1 MARVRKL
8 PQRTCIG
15 CGEVEGKRQLLRVV
29 RTPEGEIRF
38 DPTGKRAGRG
48 AYLHAEPACVE
59 RGLTPARLERALRLR
74 PAPEALEALRRE
86 LGEVLAGRGAAP

>member
-1 MARVRKL
+1 MNRLRKP

-15 CGEVEGKRQLLRVV
+15 CGETGGKRQLLRLV
-29 RTPEGEIRF
+29 RTPDGAICF

-48 AYLHAEPACVE
+48 AYLHAEVECVE

-74 PAPEALEALRRE
+74 PAPETVEALRRE
-86 LGEVLAGRGAAP
+86 LEPLLAGPGATP